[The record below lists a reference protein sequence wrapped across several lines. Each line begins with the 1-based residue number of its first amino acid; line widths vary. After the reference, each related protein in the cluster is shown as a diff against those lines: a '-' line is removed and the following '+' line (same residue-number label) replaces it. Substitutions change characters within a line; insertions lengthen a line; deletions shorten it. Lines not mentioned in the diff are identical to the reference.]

1 MTAGHPVDEREWTRT
16 IHALLTILVA
26 KLGPERHVHDVPV
39 AGLDDIEEVEV
50 RMLELDDE
58 RRRVGGL
65 RTCDGNPDRAEGRPV
80 LRVCDAIVDG
90 FDGTRVKRGP
100 GMELQPAADLERDRH
115 AVWCHRPAGS
125 ALRHVVT

>member
-80 LRVCDAIVDG
+80 LRVCDAVVDG
-90 FDGTRVKRGP
+90 DRKSTRLNSSHGYISY
-100 GMELQPAADLERDRH
+100 
-115 AVWCHRPAGS
+115 AVFC
-125 ALRHVVT
+125 LKKKK